1 MKAWLWTNYEWYTC
15 IMSSFSGLFP
25 SYCELLTRLQR
36 RGGWDDSVAEDL
48 LLLWRAQGPSLP
60 LTWRFTTA
68 CNCSV
73 GYLTPSSVLREHQ
86 HGCGAH
92 IFMQAQTYTH
102 KSKRCKSF
110 SKDSIGVEGA
120 TGDCGQRIG
129 NSALIYPLF
138 LPTFPG
144 LMQLPC

>member
-1 MKAWLWTNYEWYTC
+1 MKAWLWTYCEWYTC
-15 IMSSFSGLFP
+15 IMSSFSGLLWATD
-25 SYCELLTRLQR
+25 SRLQR
-36 RGGWDDSVAEDL
+36 RGRWDNSVAEYL
-48 LLLWRAQGPSLP
+48 LLLWKAQGPSLP
-60 LTWRFTTA
+60 LTRQFTTA

-73 GYLTPSSVLREHQ
+73 GYLTPSSIPREHR
-86 HGCGAH
+86 HACGAH

-102 KSKRCKSF
+102 KSKGYKSF

-120 TGDCGQRIG
+120 TGDSGQRIG
-129 NSALIYPLF
+129 NSTLIYPLF

>member
-1 MKAWLWTNYEWYTC
+1 MDLLWVIHLHHVQFQWF
-15 IMSSFSGLFP
+15 IS
-25 SYCELLTRLQR
+25 LLLLATDSRLQR
-36 RGGWDDSVAEDL
+36 RGRQWDGSVAEDL

-60 LTWRFTTA
+60 LAWQFTTV
-68 CNCSV
+68 CICSV
-73 GYLTPSSVLREHQ
+73 GYLTPSSISHEHR
-86 HGCGAH
+86 HACGAP

-102 KSKRCKSF
+102 KSKRYKSF

-120 TGDCGQRIG
+120 TGDSGQRNG

-138 LPTFPG
+138 LPIFPS